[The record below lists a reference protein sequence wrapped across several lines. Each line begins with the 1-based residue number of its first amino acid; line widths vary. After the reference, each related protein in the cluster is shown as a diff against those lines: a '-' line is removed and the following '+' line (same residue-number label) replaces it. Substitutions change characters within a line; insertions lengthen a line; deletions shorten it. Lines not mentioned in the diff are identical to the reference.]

1 MGGIARFPEHAD
13 EASPWELSGQVGH
26 QLNFRPLAVFDANH
40 AEVSRVCRRPKLP
53 KHIGEDG
60 VKIAKNTPMSEGGVM
75 AYYKVLIEVWCDWDP
90 RKSDL
95 KEIAGH
101 VALREGAICTL
112 QEVIRMVD
120 RPQEIENDAA
130 MSFFG
135 GEEGDADLSQG

>member
-1 MGGIARFPEHAD
+1 
-13 EASPWELSGQVGH
+13 
-26 QLNFRPLAVFDANH
+26 
-40 AEVSRVCRRPKLP
+40 
-53 KHIGEDG
+53 
-60 VKIAKNTPMSEGGVM
+60 M

-120 RPQEIENDAA
+120 RPQDIEDEEA

-135 GEEGDADLSQG
+135 ASEDDADESQG